1 MGDGAEDLRY
11 REIRDELLGATAGE
25 RDKKMFPH
33 DYEIEWRTKD
43 GRNIPLS
50 KMDDDHLK
58 NTCRYMEKVKF
69 LCEHNMHYRYRPTPG
84 TMAELCYDQIED
96 EIVSKFMDAIINASC
111 WITVFKK
118 EMRKR
123 GLKKHPKYKHKKK
136 QQ

>member
-1 MGDGAEDLRY
+1 MGK
-11 REIRDELLGATAGE
+11 ELV
-25 RDKKMFPH
+25 
-33 DYEIEWRTKD
+33 WRTRD

-50 KMDDDHLK
+50 KMDDNHLQ

-123 GLKKHPKYKHKKK
+123 GLKKHPKYKHKKE